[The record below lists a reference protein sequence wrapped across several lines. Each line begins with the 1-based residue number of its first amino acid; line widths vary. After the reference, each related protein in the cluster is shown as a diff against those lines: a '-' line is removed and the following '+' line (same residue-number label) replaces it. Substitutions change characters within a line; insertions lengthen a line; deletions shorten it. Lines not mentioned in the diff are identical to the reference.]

1 VPATVGGAELV
12 GACVGVGASGGVEDP
27 AGRSAMTCAIAP
39 LEPPGF
45 VDSREPVDPADESTE
60 SARVDV
66 APATAVRHLTF
77 VPLVAVGGLLAEPY
91 AVRRRSPAVDVVTDG
106 AVRIF
111 VFDVQTAPLETSTAD
126 VGSTP
131 SYAAMPPAAFVA
143 EANLQTHE
151 PGSDAPATLAYTAC
165 VRVPAVDAAESLRTR
180 AHPDGAEIAAADETR
195 ASTTATKTSPAA
207 VPAGMAI
214 GSDCD
219 ETVVPAAA
227 ERNAVEPAAELDA
240 T

>member
-1 VPATVGGAELV
+1 
-12 GACVGVGASGGVEDP
+12 
-27 AGRSAMTCAIAP
+27 
-39 LEPPGF
+39 
-45 VDSREPVDPADESTE
+45 
-60 SARVDV
+60 
-66 APATAVRHLTF
+66 
-77 VPLVAVGGLLAEPY
+77 
-91 AVRRRSPAVDVVTDG
+91 DG

-180 AHPDGAEIAAADETR
+180 AHPDGAEMFIRRDLGRPRGIPEVSSLYRRTDFPRTR
-195 ASTTATKTSPAA
+195 YSSRSPIGGRGSPIQGGATPQSGVRPQDVSRRRRGAGGLLRPRTRDRTLRTA
-207 VPAGMAI
+207 
-214 GSDCD
+214 
-219 ETVVPAAA
+219 
-227 ERNAVEPAAELDA
+227 
-240 T
+240 